1 MSQLQETMR
10 VPEILSSVLV
20 ASQSLLRR
28 EDVVTTIETA
38 ISGGPT
44 THTVVKGESET
55 STGTYIPTNFNSME
69 PSAASTEMQPTTSFS
84 QISSNEANSN
94 SPSRETSPS
103 YEHYHICNLTITGC
117 GLNPSGTFASD
128 RNIAYC
134 TALRSINCHDDREL
148 SITLTGCMNNTI
160 HTGMPSELVIQLN
173 CAWKLNSATTLP
185 SSSDTVRYAA

>member
-1 MSQLQETMR
+1 MR

-20 ASQSLLRR
+20 ASQNLLRR
-28 EDVVTTIETA
+28 EDVVTTIETT
-38 ISGGPT
+38 ISEEPT
-44 THTVVKGESET
+44 TQAVVVRGSVT
-55 STGTYIPTNFNSME
+55 LSGTYIPTNFTSMV
-69 PSAASTEMQPTTSFS
+69 PSASSTEMQSTTSLT
-84 QISSNEANSN
+84 QISSNKINSN

-185 SSSDTVRYAA
+185 SSNVNIHHVA

>member
-1 MSQLQETMR
+1 MR
-10 VPEILSSVLV
+10 VPEILSSALV

-28 EDVVTTIETA
+28 KDVVTTIETA

-55 STGTYIPTNFNSME
+55 STGTYIPTNFNSVE
-69 PSAASTEMQPTTSFS
+69 PSAASTEMQPNTSFS

-117 GLNPSGTFASD
+117 GLHPSGTFASD

-134 TALRSINCHDDREL
+134 TTLRSMNCRDDREL
-148 SITLTGCMNNTI
+148 SITLNACMNNIT
-160 HTGMPSELVIQLN
+160 HTGVPSEFVIHFS
-173 CAWKLNSATTLP
+173 CVEELNSATTLP

>member
-1 MSQLQETMR
+1 MR

-20 ASQSLLRR
+20 ASRILLRR
-28 EDVVTTIETA
+28 EDVVTTIKTA
-38 ISGGPT
+38 ISEKST
-44 THTVVKGESET
+44 THTVVGRESAT
-55 STGTYIPTNFNSME
+55 SSGTYIPTNFNSMV

-117 GLNPSGTFASD
+117 GLDPSGTFASD
-128 RNIAYC
+128 HSIAC
-134 TALRSINCHDDREL
+134 RTALSSINCRDDREL

>member
-1 MSQLQETMR
+1 M
-10 VPEILSSVLV
+10 
-20 ASQSLLRR
+20 
-28 EDVVTTIETA
+28 TTIETA

-55 STGTYIPTNFNSME
+55 STGTYIPTNFNSVE
-69 PSAASTEMQPTTSFS
+69 PSAASTEMQPNTSFS

-148 SITLTGCMNNTI
+148 SITLTSCMNNTI
-160 HTGMPSELVIQLN
+160 HTGMPSELVIQFN
-173 CAWKLNSATTLP
+173 CAWKLNSTTTLP
-185 SSSDTVRYAA
+185 SSSDTVRYVA